1 VSAACL
7 ARLYK
12 LTEKQGYK
20 WWHSPPES
28 VFTGH
33 RARFRWTSTR
43 THTHSRDAATG
54 TECQTTSTAHV
65 HAVHGEGKRR
75 KSVSATLAL
84 HGKGRKWQLALEYD
98 SRLGRSMWVFATL
111 QPEPSSRAHL
121 RCRQRPMLGGRFDK
135 YSEKQGWHSPTEG
148 DFNGHRARFSWPAT
162 RICTY
167 SSDAATGTECQATST
182 TR

>member
-1 VSAACL
+1 
-7 ARLYK
+7 

-20 WWHSPPES
+20 RWHSPPES
-28 VFTGH
+28 VFTGQ

-43 THTHSRDAATG
+43 AHTHSRDAATG

-75 KSVSATLAL
+75 KSVSAPPA
-84 HGKGRKWQLALEYD
+84 HHCKGRIKQRALEYD
-98 SRLGRSMWVFATL
+98 GRPGRSIWFLATL
-111 QPEPSSRAHL
+111 QSEPSSRAHL

-148 DFNGHRARFSWPAT
+148 DFNGHRARFRWPAT
-162 RICTY
+162 RTCTY
-167 SSDAATGTECQATST
+167 SRDAATGTECQAKST